1 VSPQGVTWTVWGH
14 PWNDTM
20 TEPRGFIERSRGG
33 LWSYEYLVE
42 QEPYTGLPKDGY
54 EQGYSLP
61 HWSDREA
68 A

>member
-1 VSPQGVTWTVWGH
+1 
-14 PWNDTM
+14 M